1 MLLNCCLLFLT
12 FSVLVANPKKL
23 LYTVA
28 NPARGLLNREKNP
41 KNNYSPALQEDARR
55 FEVRLNGVSARQFGI
70 KDMLD
75 GHAGVEDFF
84 GGIVWEVTRV
94 V

>member
-1 MLLNCCLLFLT
+1 MGVTEGDLSVGVDVILGNCTILM
-12 FSVLVANPKKL
+12 
-23 LYTVA
+23 
-28 NPARGLLNREKNP
+28 NP
-41 KNNYSPALQEDARR
+41 KNSYSPALQEDARR